1 MGAQC
6 LCAEFALSYLIAEAA
21 DEETEDASKGLQ
33 LPAKW
38 VFNIMDEFVWYYET
52 FHKRRNELARH
63 RNKQDNDDDAGS
75 VVSELEGGDGAEAAA
90 AILNEDV
97 HDMDDDELADVWS
110 THEVLMYL
118 YQIVE
123 KTQIREKLRGEVRPA
138 ATPAAGQQV
147 EEQQE
152 QAAQEEGEGKRA
164 APTSIAKLSTA
175 MGSSALIMQSFTDMS
190 GFFCLICLTRLH
202 AKLGDYGS
210 AVAVAKDIDLAADAL
225 FARVQKCHISL
236 YYYLGYA
243 LLMARRYSDAAAVL
257 SRILLFFDRTAHLF
271 SEAGSTS
278 RFIQKQAD
286 KIMALVA
293 VPLAT
298 CPGLNVVDE
307 VVATRTRKKYGEKMD
322 VVANL
327 GDGSDPT
334 KVSAAE
340 TALEELFDFAA
351 PGFIDGA
358 FTFDR
363 PGNAKAVTARQRAMF
378 KREALQRATGL
389 EELRSFLRLYTTI
402 DVSKVASF
410 MKCSES
416 KVHDQL
422 VELKVKNWQPVQGI
436 KGAAF
441 DEVSE
446 TDASEA
452 SGGAAEGASAE
463 EGSGIAYRSSDP
475 MHFYVQ
481 GSLVVVRPRDETTDL
496 GKFFTSSVRELA
508 SIRESAE
515 KALEGDKAKQAA
527 ASASAARVARAAAP
541 VAQQQGA
548 RRAGGAPAGGFGSR
562 AGGSGGAKPAWG
574 AARSGGSAGAWGG
587 R

>member
-1 MGAQC
+1 MLHA
-6 LCAEFALSYLIAEAA
+6 FAEAA
-21 DEETEDASKGLQ
+21 EEETEDASKGLQ

-52 FHKRRNELARH
+52 FHKRRNEQARQ
-63 RNKQDNDDDAGS
+63 RNKLENEDDAGS

-138 ATPAAGQQV
+138 ATAAPVQQSDDEE
-147 EEQQE
+147 EEQQ
-152 QAAQEEGEGKRA
+152 QQQQEGDSKRV
-164 APTSIAKLSTA
+164 PTSIAKLSTA

-307 VVATRTRKKYGEKMD
+307 VVGARTRKKYGEKMD

-327 GDGSDPT
+327 GDGSDPA
-334 KVSAAE
+334 KVAAAE

-358 FTFDR
+358 FTIDR

-441 DEVSE
+441 EDVSE

-452 SGGAAEGASAE
+452 TGGEGAAAAGE
-463 EGSGIAYRSSDP
+463 ESGIAYRSSDP

-508 SIRESAE
+508 SIRETAE

-527 ASASAARVARAAAP
+527 ASASAARAARAAAP
-541 VAQQQGA
+541 SAQPQGA
-548 RRAGGAPAGGFGSR
+548 RRTGGASTGGGFGSR
-562 AGGSGGAKPAWG
+562 AGGNAGAKPAWG
-574 AARSGGSAGAWGG
+574 AARTGGGGSSSGAWGG

>member
-1 MGAQC
+1 MSNE
-6 LCAEFALSYLIAEAA
+6 LRAEFKAVVVAEIVLSSALSAEAA

-52 FHKRRNELARH
+52 FHKRRNEQARQ
-63 RNKQDNDDDAGS
+63 RNKLENEDDAGS

-118 YQIVE
+118 YRIVE

-138 ATPAAGQQV
+138 ATAAAV
-147 EEQQE
+147 VLSDDDEEEQG
-152 QAAQEEGEGKRA
+152 EESKR

-327 GDGSDPT
+327 GDGSDPS
-334 KVSAAE
+334 KVAAAE

-358 FTFDR
+358 FTIDR

-441 DEVSE
+441 EEVSE
-446 TDASEA
+446 TDASAA
-452 SGGAAEGASAE
+452 SGGAAEGGDES
-463 EGSGIAYRSSDP
+463 SGIAYRSSDP

-508 SIRESAE
+508 SIRETAE
-515 KALEGDKAKQAA
+515 KALEGDKAKQAV
-527 ASASAARVARAAAP
+527 ASASAARAARAAAP
-541 VAQQQGA
+541 AATANKGGA
-548 RRAGGAPAGGFGSR
+548 RRTGGGAGPAASGS
-562 AGGSGGAKPAWG
+562 KPAWG
-574 AARSGGSAGAWGG
+574 AARGSSSAGAWGG